1 MKSLTLCAAG
11 TVALLLA
18 TPVMAQQ
25 PARGIYLG
33 AGAGVNIR
41 QDQKWTFDDPIT
53 DGHADVSFDTAP
65 AGNIYIGYDFGA
77 IRADLEGSF
86 RQNDIGTTKLSYDSF
101 RLNRFITVPGAD
113 DVKVNIKG
121 HERTIGLMA
130 NVYYDFEFGSP
141 FVPYVGGGIGV
152 GFNTWKVKAKDF
164 NIDFEYDSPLFAYQ
178 GIAGVSYY
186 ITPKLAANLEYRYFG
201 ETDAEF
207 TSGSTKVKLDA
218 PANHT
223 ILLGIKYVFEFG
235 AASGEP
241 APEVPADTGQRSY
254 LVFFDFDSS
263 SLTPEARSIVASA
276 ATDALRGESTRIGV
290 TGHTDRSGTDAYNQA
305 LSVRRAEAVRRE
317 LVADGVADS
326 LIVVRGV
333 GEADPLVPTADGVR
347 EPQNRRVE
355 IVMN

>member
-1 MKSLTLCAAG
+1 MKILALCTAG
-11 TVALLLA
+11 TLAVLLA
-18 TPVMAQQ
+18 TPGMAQQ
-25 PARGIYLG
+25 ARGIYVG

-41 QDQKWTFDDPIT
+41 QDQRWTIDDPRT
-53 DGHADVSFDTAP
+53 GGHADVGFDTAP
-65 AGNIYIGYDFGA
+65 TGNIYVGYDFGA

-86 RQNDIGTTKLSYDSF
+86 RQNDIGTARLSYDAF
-101 RLNRFITVPGAD
+101 RMGRLPVPGAD
-113 DVKVNIKG
+113 DVRINVKG

-130 NVYYDFEFGSP
+130 NVYYDFEFGSR

-152 GFNTWKVKAKDF
+152 GFNTWKVKIRDA

-178 GIAGVSYY
+178 GIAGVSYS
-186 ITPKLAANLEYRYFG
+186 ITPKLAVNLEYRYFG

-207 TSGSTKVKLDA
+207 TSGPTKIKLGA

-223 ILLGIKYVFEFG
+223 ILAGVKYAFEFG

-241 APEVPADTGQRSY
+241 APETPVDTGQRSY

-263 SLTPEARSIVASA
+263 RLTPEARSIVAAA
-276 ATDALRGESTRIGV
+276 ATDAIGGESTRIGV

-317 LVADGVADS
+317 LVADGVADN
-326 LIVVRGV
+326 LIIIRGA

>member
-1 MKSLTLCAAG
+1 MRILTLCAAA
-11 TVALLLA
+11 TAAVLLA

-25 PARGIYLG
+25 ARGIYLG

-41 QDQKWTFDDPIT
+41 QDQRWSFDDPVT

-65 AGNIYIGYDFGA
+65 TGNIYVGYDFGA

-101 RLNRFITVPGAD
+101 QLNRFVTVPGVD
-113 DVKVNIKG
+113 NQKINVKG

-152 GFNTWKVKAKDF
+152 GFNNWKVKAKDF
-164 NIDFEYDSPLFAYQ
+164 DIDFEYDSPLFAYQ
-178 GIAGVSYY
+178 GIAGVSYA
-186 ITPKLAANLEYRYFG
+186 ITPKLNANLEYRYFG
-201 ETDAEF
+201 ETGAEF
-207 TSGSTKVKLDA
+207 TSGSTKIKLDA

-223 ILLGIKYVFEFG
+223 ILVGIKYIFDFG

-241 APEVPADTGQRSY
+241 APETPVDTGRRSY

-263 SLTPEARSIVASA
+263 RLTPEARSIVAAA
-276 ATDALRGESTRIGV
+276 ATDARRGESTRIDV
-290 TGHTDRSGTDAYNQA
+290 TGHTDRSGSPAYNQA
-305 LSVRRAEAVRRE
+305 LSVRRAEAVRTQ
-317 LVADGVADS
+317 LVADGVADD

-333 GEADPLVPTADGVR
+333 GESDPLVPTADGVR

>member
-1 MKSLTLCAAG
+1 MKISTVCAAG
-11 TVALLLA
+11 TVAVLLA

-25 PARGIYLG
+25 ATGIYLG

-41 QDQKWTFDDPIT
+41 QDQKWTFTDPRT
-53 DGHADVSFDTAP
+53 DGHADVAFDTAP
-65 AGNIYIGYDFGA
+65 AGNVYIGYDFGA
-77 IRADLEGSF
+77 IRADIEGSF
-86 RQNDIGTTKLSYDSF
+86 RQNDIGDVGLNWDAF
-101 RLNRFITVPGAD
+101 RLNRFITVPAGN

-141 FVPYVGGGIGV
+141 FVPYIGGGLGV
-152 GFNTWKVKAKDF
+152 GFNNWKVKAKEFD
-164 NIDFEYDSPLFAYQ
+164 IDFEYDSPLFAYQ

-186 ITPKLAANLEYRYFG
+186 ITPNLAANLEYRYFG
-201 ETDAEF
+201 ESDAEF
-207 TSGSTKVKLDA
+207 TTGSTKIKLDA
-218 PANHT
+218 PASHT
-223 ILLGIKYVFEFG
+223 ILAGIKYVFDFG
-235 AASGEP
+235 PPAAEP
-241 APEVPADTGQRSY
+241 APETAVNTGQRSY

-263 SLTPEARSIVASA
+263 RLTPEARSIVASA
-276 ATDALRGESTRIGV
+276 ATDALRGQSTRIDV

-305 LSVRRAEAVRRE
+305 LSVRRGEAVRRE
-317 LVADGVADS
+317 LVTDGVADN
-326 LIVVRGV
+326 LIIVRGV

>member
-1 MKSLTLCAAG
+1 MKILALCAAG
-11 TVALLLA
+11 TLVVLLA
-18 TPVMAQQ
+18 TPGMAQQ

-41 QDQKWTFDDPIT
+41 QDQRWTINDPRT
-53 DGHADVSFDTAP
+53 DGHADLGFDTAP

-101 RLNRFITVPGAD
+101 QLNRFVTVPGARNQKI
-113 DVKVNIKG
+113 DVKG

-152 GFNTWKVKAKDF
+152 GFNNWKVKVKDANF
-164 NIDFEYDSPLFAYQ
+164 DFDYDSPLFAYQ

-186 ITPKLAANLEYRYFG
+186 ITPKLAVNVEYRYFG
-201 ETDAEF
+201 ETDASF
-207 TSGSTKVKLDA
+207 TSGGTKVKLDA
-218 PANHT
+218 PAHHT
-223 ILLGIKYVFEFG
+223 ILAGVKYVFDFG

-241 APEVPADTGQRSY
+241 APEGPVDTGQRSY

-263 SLTPEARSIVASA
+263 RLTPEARSIVASA
-276 ATDALRGESTRIGV
+276 ATDALRGESTRIDV

-317 LVADGVADS
+317 LVADGVADN
-326 LIVVRGV
+326 LIIVRGV
-333 GEADPLVPTADGVR
+333 GESDPLVPTADGVR

>member
-1 MKSLTLCAAG
+1 MRFLALCAAG
-11 TVALLLA
+11 AVAVLSA
-18 TPVMAQQ
+18 TPGMAQQ
-25 PARGIYLG
+25 ATGLYVG
-33 AGAGVNIR
+33 VGAGVNIR
-41 QDQKWTFDDPIT
+41 QDQRWSFTGPK
-53 DGHADVSFDTAP
+53 GHADVSFDTAP
-65 AGNIYIGYDFGA
+65 TGDIYIGYDFGA

-101 RLNRFITVPGAD
+101 RLNRFVTVPGAN
-113 DVKVNIKG
+113 DVKVDVKG
-121 HERTIGLMA
+121 HERSIGLMA

-152 GFNTWKVKAKDF
+152 GFNNWKVKAKDA
-164 NIDFEYDSPLFAYQ
+164 NVDFDYDSPLFAYQ

-201 ETDAEF
+201 ETDASF
-207 TSGSTKVKLDA
+207 TSGGTKVKLDA

-223 ILLGIKYVFEFG
+223 ILVGVKYVFDFG
-235 AASGEP
+235 PAAAPP
-241 APEVPADTGQRSY
+241 APEGPVDTGRRSY

-263 SLTPEARSIVASA
+263 RLTPEARQIVASA
-276 ATDALRGESTRIGV
+276 ATDALKGESTRIDV

-305 LSVRRAEAVRRE
+305 LSVRRAETVRRE
-317 LVADGVADS
+317 LVTDGVADN

-333 GEADPLVPTADGVR
+333 GESDPLVPTADGVR